1 MTTEATTT
9 RVPLE
14 RIDRR
19 HGELRL
25 VRPDVLAAVRRSVAV
40 HGLLH
45 PLIVN
50 GLDDGVLVLLDG
62 FKRLAAVEEQGAQD
76 VLVRV
81 VHFSEVAS
89 QAAMLTY
96 NDGRRGGMA
105 ELEEAWVVRSLVRG
119 QKLQQKRVA
128 ELLGRHKTWV
138 CRRLMLAEY
147 LAKPVED
154 DMRLGLINATIA
166 RELVRLPRGNQER
179 VAQVVRDHGLTS
191 RQTAQLV
198 ERFLAVASADEA
210 EALLADPLQV
220 LAAAARPKHKPGS
233 QAATIDAAVDPR
245 LGPAAAQLAR
255 QLRRFDG
262 AAARVYEAILAAS
275 ALKPQELKLLAPDV
289 RAAVAH
295 GAQAQARLRTLA
307 DATDSEGEH
316 HA

>member
-1 MTTEATTT
+1 VTTEATTT
-9 RVPLE
+9 RVSLD
-14 RIDRR
+14 RLDRR
-19 HGELRL
+19 HEKLRL
-25 VRPDVLAAVRRSVAV
+25 VRPDVLAAVRRSVAL

-50 GLDDGVLVLLDG
+50 GIDDGVLVLLDG
-62 FKRLAAVEEQGAQD
+62 FKRLTAIEEQGAED

-81 VHFSEVAS
+81 VHLSEVAS

-138 CRRLMLAEY
+138 CRRLTLAEY

-166 RELVRLPRGNQER
+166 RELVRLPRGNQAC

-191 RQTAQLV
+191 RQTARLV
-198 ERFLAVASADEA
+198 ELYLGAESADA
-210 EALLADPLQV
+210 VEALLADPLRA
-220 LAAAARPKHKPGS
+220 LATVTQHKDKAANQPAS
-233 QAATIDAAVDPR
+233 VDAAVDPR
-245 LGPAAAQLAR
+245 LSATGAQLAR
-255 QLRRFDG
+255 QLRRFDR
-262 AAARVYEAILAAS
+262 AAVSVYEATLAAR
-275 ALKPQELKLLAPDV
+275 ALKPQEFSLLAPDA

-295 GAQAQARLRTLA
+295 GEQAQTKLRSLVNTV
-307 DATDSEGEH
+307 DAEGGK

>member
-1 MTTEATTT
+1 VTTEATTT
-9 RVPLE
+9 RVPLD

-19 HGELRL
+19 HDKLRL
-25 VRPDVLAAVRRSVAV
+25 VRPDVLAAVRRSVAL

-50 GLDDGVLVLLDG
+50 GLEDGVLVLLDG
-62 FKRLAAVEEQGAQD
+62 FKRLAAIEERGAQD

-81 VHFSEVAS
+81 VHLSEIAS

-128 ELLGRHKTWV
+128 ELLGRHKSWV

-166 RELVRLPRGNQER
+166 RELVRLPRGNQAR

-198 ERFLAVASADEA
+198 ELYLGAESGDEID
-210 EALLADPLQV
+210 ALLAEPLRV
-220 LAAAARPKHKPGS
+220 LAAAAQPKDKPTS
-233 QAATIDAAVDPR
+233 QPATVDAAVDPR
-245 LGPAAAQLAR
+245 LSPAAAQLAR

-262 AAARVYEAILAAS
+262 AAVRVYEAALAAN
-275 ALKPQELKLLAPDV
+275 ALKPQEFSLLAPDV

-295 GAQAQARLRTLA
+295 GEQAQTRLRTLA
-307 DATDSEGEH
+307 QATDGKGGS